1 MTMAGCVQKCAIAF
15 IIILMLSNA
24 LPVSAIDTLNPSD
37 FELESWS
44 KNIDFFD
51 YVRTYAAIHGKTPPP
66 EDSHAYLNLAYVNVS
81 GLQVL
86 SAGLF
91 NITDEENALTIPIQT
106 TMMHYKSRDGL
117 KDVVTASSFVM
128 LMAFNETENTLFEQ
142 SPDSDDTLYASFS
155 LGYDLGEFFGNS
167 KPDLNSKTEVI
178 PLTSSADGLVWTW
191 GMKYTDLAAL
201 WWKTSIDPDN
211 PARDPRPIALTVYD
225 ELTFTY
231 ELAINPETG
240 EATLS
245 MNYVIGKMRD
255 LWVFWW
261 LIFLP
266 VSVHYNATGCYR
278 LNGQQISDE
287 TIHDFIRNQD
297 IKMSTVNFQGTVIL
311 DYSAYFESQG
321 TNVQDNE
328 VIVDDSSIE
337 TFAEDG
343 EKILD
348 ADFTTKETYNLFN
361 YTLDLT
367 ENSYETYQT
376 TTRTCKIAGFAR
388 NPIFAVHTSLM
399 QLIPAVMASIDPELY
414 QQAEDHLLDMNYADY
429 FCITAYPEYGGY
441 RIEHDPT
448 VTAYCHLT
456 TNEPLPEEPV
466 PSGGTGALI
475 VIAALLVVIIAVLIV
490 VFIKRR

>member
-1 MTMAGCVQKCAIAF
+1 MNPFVGRCVIVF
-15 IIILMLSNA
+15 MMVLILSNV
-24 LPVSAIDTLNPSD
+24 LPVSAIDALNPSD

-51 YVRTYAAIHGKTPPP
+51 YVRTYFSIHGKTPPP
-66 EDSHAYLNLAYVNVS
+66 ENSHAYLNLAYVNVS

-91 NITDEENALTIPIQT
+91 NITDEENSVTIPIQST
-106 TMMHYKSRDGL
+106 IMHYKSRDGL
-117 KDVVTASSFVM
+117 KNVVTASSFVM
-128 LMAFNETENTLFEQ
+128 LMAFSETENTLFEQ
-142 SPDSDDTLYASFS
+142 SPDRNDTLYASFS

-167 KPDLNSKTEVI
+167 EPDLDSKTEII
-178 PLTSSADGLVWTW
+178 PLTSSSDGLVWTW
-191 GMKYTDLAAL
+191 GMKYNNLAAL
-201 WWKTSIDPDN
+201 WWKTSIEIDN

-231 ELAINPETG
+231 ELRINAETG

-261 LIFLP
+261 LTFLP
-266 VSVHYNATGCYR
+266 VTVHYNETGCYK

-287 TIHDFIRNQD
+287 TLHDFIRNQD
-297 IKMSTVNFQGTVIL
+297 IKISTVNFQGTVIL
-311 DYSAYFESQG
+311 DHSTYFESQG

-328 VIVDDSSIE
+328 IIVDGSSIE
-337 TFAEDG
+337 TFSEDG

-348 ADFTTKETYNLFN
+348 ANFATKETYNLYN
-361 YTLDLT
+361 YTLDHT
-367 ENSYETYQT
+367 ENSYETYRT

-399 QLIPAVMASIDPELY
+399 RLIPAVMASIDPELY
-414 QQAEDHLLDMNYADY
+414 QQAEDHLLDMN
-429 FCITAYPEYGGY
+429 
-441 RIEHDPT
+441 
-448 VTAYCHLT
+448 
-456 TNEPLPEEPV
+456 
-466 PSGGTGALI
+466 
-475 VIAALLVVIIAVLIV
+475 
-490 VFIKRR
+490 